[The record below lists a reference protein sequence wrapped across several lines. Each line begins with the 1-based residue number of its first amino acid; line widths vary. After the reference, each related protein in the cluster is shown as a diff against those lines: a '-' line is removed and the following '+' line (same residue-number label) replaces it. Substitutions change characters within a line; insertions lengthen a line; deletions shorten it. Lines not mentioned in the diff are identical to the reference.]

1 MTQQHNLS
9 TRIEKSLFSGK
20 GVFAFG
26 QAISGDSEIAMN
38 HLRMIS
44 YDPLRNTPDHLAH
57 TLIVYFTM
65 CRIAQSK
72 QLERQKSENLSK
84 EVFSLFMTLSANFEE
99 YVFGV
104 KSKTV
109 AGNQAVMNSFL
120 ALTEKLAPYRLNPQR
135 LVTKSIKDIRSL
147 IDVWKNNP
155 EEVEKIV
162 AHDAYDVIVYSL
174 NHVCDEIEEW
184 FISHS
189 EYAVSQVPMPSAH

>member
-9 TRIEKSLFSGK
+9 TRIEKSLFSCN

-26 QAISGDSEIAMN
+26 QAISDDSKIAMN

-44 YDPLRNTPDHLAH
+44 HDPLMNTPDHLAH

-65 CRIAQSK
+65 CRITQSN
-72 QLERQKSENLSK
+72 QLERQKSDDLSK
-84 EVFSLFMTLSANFEE
+84 EVFSLLMTLSANFEE

-109 AGNQAVMNSFL
+109 AGNQAVMTSL
-120 ALTEKLAPYRLNPQR
+120 RALTEKLAPYRLNPQR
-135 LVTKSIKDIRSL
+135 LVTKSIKDIRAL
-147 IDVWKNNP
+147 VDVWKNNP

-162 AHDAYDVIVYSL
+162 AHDAYNVIVSSL

-189 EYAVSQVPMPSAH
+189 EYAVSQVSMPSAH